1 MGIRHSKKCDVLP
14 DIRKL
19 IKTSVLVV
27 FVSSTSR
34 QSFEA
39 VELLRSLNLNP
50 VIIDLDIEVNVSGT
64 KQALFQLTGQY
75 DLPLI
80 FLKNSFYGS
89 LKEVKQGIK
98 LKSFQ
103 SLLTRHGIKFPPT
116 DNLISPN

>member
-1 MGIRHSKKCDVLP
+1 MGIRHSKKCEVLP
-14 DIRKL
+14 DIRKI
-19 IKTSVLVV
+19 IKSSVLVV

-34 QSFEA
+34 QSFETI
-39 VELLRSLNLNP
+39 ELLRSLNLNP
-50 VIIDLDIEVNVSGT
+50 AIIDLDIEANVSGT

-89 LKEVKQGIK
+89 LKELKQGVK

-103 SLLTRHGIKFPPT
+103 SLLARYGIKFVPI
-116 DNLISPN
+116 DSLIPSK